1 MISIAGAQDY
11 PLRSFC
17 FERGVSLLEA
27 KSYVKG
33 ILNNQDKVGIRE
45 SMHCLEIPLEEA
57 RVSLVHTYLSRR
69 YGHVSLAGEQAPIS
83 NIECQMEIT
92 ESESRNEVSN
102 EAGLGKR
109 TVLKRG
115 NLTESSGTVSSMRLG
130 EGRWGSLEINGTQ
143 VDLRCLKRGERWD
156 IEVRMVS
163 PNGFISTALEV
174 ARGQQIDLGQT
185 VQDLNN
191 KNREVSTQTGV
202 LQKTIKGN
210 RTRRYT
216 LVIR

>member
-1 MISIAGAQDY
+1 M
-11 PLRSFC
+11 RSFC
-17 FERGVSLLEA
+17 FERSVSLSEA

-33 ILNNQDKVGIRE
+33 ILNNQDQVGLRE

-57 RVSLVHTYLSRR
+57 RVNLVHTYLNRR
-69 YGHVSLAGEQAPIS
+69 YQHVSLVGEQAPVS
-83 NIECQMEIT
+83 RVECQMEIT
-92 ESESRNEVSN
+92 ESENRNEITN

-115 NLTESSGTVSSMRLG
+115 NLQESSGTVSSMRLG

-143 VDLRCLKRGERWD
+143 VDLRCLKRGARWD

-163 PNGFISTALEV
+163 PKGFISTALEV
-174 ARGQQIDLGQT
+174 AVGQEIDLGQT

-191 KNREVSTQTGV
+191 KNREISTQTGV
-202 LQKTIKGN
+202 VQKTTTGS

>member
-1 MISIAGAQDY
+1 MSFAGAQEY

-17 FERGVSLLEA
+17 FERGVSLAEA
-27 KSYVKG
+27 KSYVLG

-45 SMHCLEIPLEEA
+45 SMHCLEIALDEPRVGLVHSYLNRRYQ
-57 RVSLVHTYLSRR
+57 RVSLV
-69 YGHVSLAGEQAPIS
+69 GEQAPVS
-83 NIECQMEIT
+83 KVECQMEIT
-92 ESESRNEVSN
+92 ESEDRNEVTN

-109 TVLKRG
+109 TVLKRS

-130 EGRWGSLEINGTQ
+130 EGRWGSLEVNGTQ
-143 VDLRCLKRGERWD
+143 VDLRCLKRGERFD
-156 IEVRMVS
+156 IEVRMIS
-163 PNGFISTALEV
+163 PKGFVSTALEV
-174 ARGQQIDLGQT
+174 NRGQQIDLGQT

-191 KNREVSTQTGV
+191 KTREVSTQTGV
-202 LQKTIKGN
+202 LQKTTEGT